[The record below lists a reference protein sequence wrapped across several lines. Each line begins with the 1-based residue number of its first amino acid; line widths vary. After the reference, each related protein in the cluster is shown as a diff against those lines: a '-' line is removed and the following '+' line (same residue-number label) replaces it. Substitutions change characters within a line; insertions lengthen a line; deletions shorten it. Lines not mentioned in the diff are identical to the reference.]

1 MNRMSRITATT
12 LAALLATAPVA
23 AFAQSG
29 PSATP
34 GTTGSPPS
42 ESTSG
47 TNAANPGAEPTA
59 QPSGMAGDNTQT
71 EQLSQSDLQNVQQQL
86 QQQGFYKNAQ
96 VDGKWGPHTR
106 RAVQSFQ
113 HAKGLPAS
121 GHLDQQ
127 TLAALGV
134 NKQGG

>member
-1 MNRMSRITATT
+1 MNRPSRITVTT

-23 AFAQSG
+23 AFAQSS
-29 PSATP
+29 SATP
-34 GTTGSPPS
+34 GTTGSPPN
-42 ESTSG
+42 ESTPG
-47 TNAANPGAEPTA
+47 TNAANPGTATNA
-59 QPSGMAGDNTQT
+59 QPSGTAGDNEQSQ
-71 EQLSQSDLQNVQQQL
+71 QLSQSDLQNVQQEL

-113 HAKGLPAS
+113 HAKGLPAT

>member
-1 MNRMSRITATT
+1 MNRPSRITVTT

-23 AFAQSG
+23 AFAQSS
-29 PSATP
+29 SATP

-47 TNAANPGAEPTA
+47 TNAANPGTA
-59 QPSGMAGDNTQT
+59 TNAPPGGTAGDNDQSQ
-71 EQLSQSDLQNVQQQL
+71 QLSQSELQNVQQQL
-86 QQQGFYKNAQ
+86 QQQGFYM
-96 VDGKWGPHTR
+96 GPHTR
-106 RAVQSFQ
+106 RAVRSFQ

-127 TLAALGV
+127 TLAVLGV

>member
-1 MNRMSRITATT
+1 MATVTT
-12 LAALLATAPVA
+12 LAALLATRSSPRRSLSPARALRREQLDRRPA
-23 AFAQSG
+23 RAH
-29 PSATP
+29 P
-34 GTTGSPPS
+34 GRMQPIR
-42 ESTSG
+42 
-47 TNAANPGAEPTA
+47 ALQPTA
-59 QPSGMAGDNTQT
+59 QPSGTAGDNTQSRSKS
-71 EQLSQSDLQNVQQQL
+71 SQSDLQNAAGAR

-113 HAKGLPAS
+113 HAVARACQAS

>member
-1 MNRMSRITATT
+1 MNRPSRITVTT

-23 AFAQSG
+23 AFAQSS
-29 PSATP
+29 SATP

-47 TNAANPGAEPTA
+47 TNAANPGTA
-59 QPSGMAGDNTQT
+59 TNAPPGGTAGDNDQSQ
-71 EQLSQSDLQNVQQQL
+71 QLSQSELQNVQQQL

-106 RAVQSFQ
+106 RAVRSFQ

>member
-1 MNRMSRITATT
+1 
-12 LAALLATAPVA
+12 LLATAPVA
-23 AFAQSG
+23 ALAQS
-29 PSATP
+29 SATP
-34 GTTGSPPS
+34 GTAGSLPS
-42 ESTSG
+42 QSTSG
-47 TNAANPGAEPTA
+47 TNASNPGTAATA
-59 QPSGMAGDNTQT
+59 QPSGTAGDN
-71 EQLSQSDLQNVQQQL
+71 EQSQQLAQSDLQNVQQEL

-121 GHLDQQ
+121 GHLDPQ
-127 TLAALGV
+127 TIAALSG

>member
-1 MNRMSRITATT
+1 MNRPSRITVTT

-23 AFAQSG
+23 AFAQSS
-29 PSATP
+29 SATP

-47 TNAANPGAEPTA
+47 TNAANPGTA
-59 QPSGMAGDNTQT
+59 TNAPPGGTAGDNDQSQ
-71 EQLSQSDLQNVQQQL
+71 QLSQSELQNVQQQL

-106 RAVQSFQ
+106 RAVRSFQ

-127 TLAALGV
+127 TLAVLGV

>member
-1 MNRMSRITATT
+1 
-12 LAALLATAPVA
+12 
-23 AFAQSG
+23 
-29 PSATP
+29 
-34 GTTGSPPS
+34 
-42 ESTSG
+42 
-47 TNAANPGAEPTA
+47 
-59 QPSGMAGDNTQT
+59 MAGDNTQT
-71 EQLSQSDLQNVQQQL
+71 EQLSQSDLQNVQQEL
-86 QQQGFYKNAQ
+86 QQKGFYKNAQ

-134 NKQGG
+134 NKQGGQAISQGVWPRRTPSLRNASCLTPPIALEPAPFGGVGG